1 MNTYKLRAETVT
13 DLLRLVV
20 QMSEIRVG
28 DMFVT
33 MDKDGLPDCELEIVT
48 WYDLDRMRSYCREIP
63 DGHIML
69 QTIRLKENYTG
80 IRDYEIQ

>member
-1 MNTYKLRAETVT
+1 MNTYKLRAETVN
-13 DLLRLVV
+13 DILRLVV
-20 QMSEIRVG
+20 QLDQLRTG

-63 DGHIML
+63 DGHVML
-69 QTIRLKENYTG
+69 QTIRLKEKYTG